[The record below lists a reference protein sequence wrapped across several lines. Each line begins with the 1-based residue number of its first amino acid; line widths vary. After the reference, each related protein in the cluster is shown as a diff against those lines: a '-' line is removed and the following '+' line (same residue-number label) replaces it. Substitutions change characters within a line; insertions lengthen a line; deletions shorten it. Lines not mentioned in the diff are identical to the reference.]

1 MQMFLVLGKE
11 NKKMIILS
19 TPIARQDLAG
29 IEPVMFFDG
38 WIKCVADIDKG
49 LIAVNAA
56 MHFELEQLLLDN
68 GSAQESLYG
77 FNIWFDPFEI
87 EYDSLINAPRNRAA
101 GYPRD
106 GRGVADPAARK
117 KIEELVGKWLN

>member
-1 MQMFLVLGKE
+1 MV
-11 NKKMIILS
+11 ILS
-19 TPIARQDLAG
+19 KPVSQQDLAR
-29 IEPVMFFDG
+29 IESVMFFDD
-38 WIKCVADIDKG
+38 WIKCVADIDQG

-68 GSAQESLYG
+68 GSEQESLYG
-77 FNIWFDPFEI
+77 FNIWFEPFEI

-106 GRGVADPAARK
+106 GRGVADPKARK
-117 KIEELVGKWLN
+117 RIEELVEKWIH

>member
-1 MQMFLVLGKE
+1 
-11 NKKMIILS
+11 MIILS

-29 IEPVMFFDG
+29 IEPDMFFDD
-38 WIKCVADIDKG
+38 WIKCVADIDQG
-49 LIAVNAA
+49 LLAVNAA

-117 KIEELVGKWLN
+117 KIEELVEKWLR

>member
-1 MQMFLVLGKE
+1 
-11 NKKMIILS
+11 MIIIREPVTLKELE
-19 TPIARQDLAG
+19 T
-29 IEPVMFFDG
+29 IEPTMFFDD
-38 WIKCVADIDKG
+38 WIKCVADIDRG

-56 MHFELEQLLLDN
+56 MHFELEQLLLED

-101 GYPRD
+101 GFPRD
-106 GRGVADPAARK
+106 GRGVADPIARK
-117 KIEELVGKWLN
+117 KWFH

>member
-1 MQMFLVLGKE
+1 MV
-11 NKKMIILS
+11 ILTS
-19 TPIARQDLAG
+19 PVTKQELAK
-29 IEPVMFFDG
+29 IEQVMFFDD

-49 LIAVNAA
+49 LLAVNAA

-68 GSAQESLYG
+68 GSLQESLYG

-117 KIEELVGKWLN
+117 KIEELVEKWLH

>member
-1 MQMFLVLGKE
+1 
-11 NKKMIILS
+11 MIILS
-19 TPIARQDLAG
+19 TPIARQDLAS
-29 IEPVMFFDG
+29 IEPVMYFDD

-49 LIAVNAA
+49 LIAVNAS

-106 GRGVADPAARK
+106 GRGVADPVARK
-117 KIEELVGKWLN
+117 KIEELVEKWLK

>member
-1 MQMFLVLGKE
+1 VPEFKIDKE
-11 NKKMIILS
+11 TILIILTKPVS
-19 TPIARQDLAG
+19 RQNLAT
-29 IEPVMFFDG
+29 IEPLMFFDD

-49 LIAVNAA
+49 FIAVNAS
-56 MHFELEQLLLDN
+56 MHYELEQLLLDN
-68 GSAQESLYG
+68 GSEQSSLYG

-117 KIEELVGKWLN
+117 RIEELVTEWIH

>member
-1 MQMFLVLGKE
+1 MV
-11 NKKMIILS
+11 IIS
-19 TPIARQDLAG
+19 KPMARQDLAG

-49 LIAVNAA
+49 LLAVNAA

-68 GSAQESLYG
+68 GSEQESLYG

-106 GRGVADPAARK
+106 GRGVADPTARK
-117 KIEELVGKWLN
+117 KIEELVEKWLN

>member
-1 MQMFLVLGKE
+1 MV
-11 NKKMIILS
+11 ILS

-29 IEPVMFFDG
+29 IEPVMFFDD

-68 GSAQESLYG
+68 GSEQESLYG

-117 KIEELVGKWLN
+117 KIEELVEKWLN